1 MVVGPPPNLAILAWT
16 DPVAIIM
23 LVGAGMML
31 RMMMMMMMMMM
42 MILMMMLLVLMMI
55 MMMIFLILRCCWIF
69 DKLKFRKGLLVALFR
84 RDFVS
89 RRRVPALLVGSE
101 KLIVL

>member
-1 MVVGPPPNLAILAWT
+1 MAGPPPNLAILAWT
-16 DPVAIIM
+16 DPVAIVM

-31 RMMMMMMMMMM
+31 RMMMMMMMMM